1 MAFERQMKT
10 VLIYTFRGFGDLGM
24 ASRTL
29 DETACRAGVFRFQNI
44 RIPKY
49 SAFTLSL
56 PDGTAAKFAFG

>member
-29 DETACRAGVFRFQNI
+29 DENCMILHFLGMASRTLDETACRAGV
-44 RIPKY
+44 
-49 SAFTLSL
+49 
-56 PDGTAAKFAFG
+56 

>member
-49 SAFTLSL
+49 
-56 PDGTAAKFAFG
+56 